1 MADISMVMTLS
12 NFSTL
17 CLDKFYNSYAKYYK
31 TVYYRRFHTILQAMS
46 KSNRRERM
54 DPYESVEKRM
64 KKTCQL
70 YDYTYL
76 SLVVLTFPGVAS
88 YAIIWIFDIEGKNV
102 SVYAVCS

>member
-1 MADISMVMTLS
+1 
-12 NFSTL
+12 
-17 CLDKFYNSYAKYYK
+17 
-31 TVYYRRFHTILQAMS
+31 
-46 KSNRRERM
+46 M
-54 DPYESVEKRM
+54 DPYESVEKLM

-88 YAIIWIFDIEGKNV
+88 YAMIWIFDIEGKNL